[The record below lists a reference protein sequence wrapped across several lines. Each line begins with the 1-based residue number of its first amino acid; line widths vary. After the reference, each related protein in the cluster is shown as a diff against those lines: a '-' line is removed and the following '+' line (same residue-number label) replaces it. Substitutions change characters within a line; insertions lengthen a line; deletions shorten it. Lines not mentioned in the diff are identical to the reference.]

1 MGYETDSIRNK
12 NLALTTELGQ
22 VRAECQALR
31 NEMAMM
37 KQSMARVRSTPALTK
52 TLAAGTIVISGPGV
66 IYFDIE
72 STDSGA
78 LSVANYK
85 QETQIVTN
93 GGLTYTVGQG
103 VLRIKPEII
112 GA

>member
-1 MGYETDSIRNK
+1 MIIEMIKGDDLRVILNVRDTSGDVVDLTGATSIEWAAATNYG
-12 NLALTTELGQ
+12 A
-22 VRAECQALR
+22 
-31 NEMAMM
+31 
-37 KQSMARVRSTPALTK
+37 TPALTK

-85 QETQIVTN
+85 QEMQIVTN